1 MTALVKAG
9 HSVVTIDNFSTGFR
23 GQIPGGVEVIEGNC
37 YEELVI
43 KKLSGIKL
51 DAIMHI
57 AGQSSGEVSFD
68 DPVYDL
74 QTNVQ
79 STVML
84 MKHALS
90 IGCRKFIYASSMSV
104 YGDQKNQ
111 PVDEHAFPSPQSF
124 YAIGKLAS
132 EKYMRIYNDLGLA
145 TTSLRLFNVYGP
157 GQNLQNLRQ
166 GMVSIFLRQALAKKH
181 IQVKGSAERYRD
193 HVYIDDVVHAF
204 LAAVDQSESKH
215 RIFNIGTGV
224 KTSVEELIKIIC
236 DRLPYNVEVEY
247 EGSTPGDMLGIYAN
261 TDLIKNTLNWEARV
275 SLESGIDRMVNWART
290 QEN

>member
-1 MTALVKAG
+1 MTIFFQRKRIGCIKKISNHLGNAIQCLYTYENRDKGSLILNYLVTGAGGFIGGAVVTALVKAG

-90 IGCRKFIYASSMSV
+90 IC
-104 YGDQKNQ
+104 
-111 PVDEHAFPSPQSF
+111 
-124 YAIGKLAS
+124 L
-132 EKYMRIYNDLGLA
+132 
-145 TTSLRLFNVYGP
+145 
-157 GQNLQNLRQ
+157 
-166 GMVSIFLRQALAKKH
+166 
-181 IQVKGSAERYRD
+181 
-193 HVYIDDVVHAF
+193 
-204 LAAVDQSESKH
+204 
-215 RIFNIGTGV
+215 
-224 KTSVEELIKIIC
+224 
-236 DRLPYNVEVEY
+236 
-247 EGSTPGDMLGIYAN
+247 
-261 TDLIKNTLNWEARV
+261 
-275 SLESGIDRMVNWART
+275 
-290 QEN
+290 